1 MSVKAETRKKL
12 KAKRNS
18 ISNKSKL
25 DFCIAQEL
33 FSLDEYKNADK
44 ILIFVSLFDE
54 IDTESIINSA
64 LSSGKTVAVP
74 CCKNKFGEMEFY
86 LINSL
91 DELKT
96 GTFGVRE
103 PDIEINKKLEDFE
116 KSIIIV
122 PGLSFDRDGNRI
134 GYGGGYYDRF
144 LANYS
149 GVSIGLCYGEMM
161 SDSIP
166 TDKYDIPVDIV
177 VTDSEV
183 FTRGGN
189 NGL

>member
-25 DFCIAQEL
+25 DFCIAQKL

-44 ILIFVSLFDE
+44 ILVFVSLFDE

-74 CCKNKFGEMEFY
+74 YCKNKFGEMEFY

-161 SDSIP
+161 FDSIP